1 MRQNQIEG
9 TGNDD
14 NECWDFLNTKLK
26 RNAELLEDEGAS
38 AIKKKKIGFVD
49 YVVSN
54 KEHQGLSKDL
64 KMIALAKLKRPDIS
78 AHNLKMFSRTLEPTI
93 KFTTSRQLKKQP
105 SSTSKSVR
113 QVDRLLIVKI
123 SQEPVGVE
131 HLDSVSW
138 HGIEI
143 LQQLLRK

>member
-1 MRQNQIEG
+1 M
-9 TGNDD
+9 
-14 NECWDFLNTKLK
+14 
-26 RNAELLEDEGAS
+26 LEDEGAS

-113 QVDRLLIVKI
+113 QVDRLLIIKI